1 MPVTIT
7 LSTIPG
13 SIERCDGYSTRTM
26 QLFGPSLGR
35 EAVAVAT
42 VTDIRTAVQAF
53 GQRVRAVH
61 PDASFMISV
70 SMRKGDRKPR
80 GFDAAYARN
89 GFGEEDF
96 MLAVDKRTKPAPEL
110 AEAVSAAS
118 APSAA

>member
-35 EAVAVAT
+35 EAVAVAN

-70 SMRKGDRKPR
+70 SMRKGDGKPR

-110 AEAVSAAS
+110 AEAVSAAA
-118 APSAA
+118 APAAA

>member
-26 QLFGPSLGR
+26 QLLGPSLGR

-80 GFDAAYARN
+80 GFDAAYASN

-118 APSAA
+118 AT

>member
-35 EAVAVAT
+35 EAVATVA
-42 VTDIRTAVQAF
+42 DIRTAVQAF

-80 GFDAAYARN
+80 GFDAAYASN

>member
-1 MPVTIT
+1 MPVTII

-13 SIERCDGYSTRTM
+13 FIERCDGYSMRTM

-53 GQRVRAVH
+53 GQRVRATYL
-61 PDASFMISV
+61 DASFMISV

-96 MLAVDKRTKPAPEL
+96 MLAVDKCTKPAPEL
-110 AEAVSAAS
+110 AEALSAVSAAS
-118 APSAA
+118 AV